1 MKKQYRL
8 LLCEDKLINNSLVPT
23 PCYELAA
30 TDNNFSGGAYD
41 IEFYTK
47 IDGTHEL
54 TFKMPQYYFDENK
67 GEYVYNSIIDHLI
80 NKSKIEVV
88 KSNKSFL
95 MVINEI
101 QEEEK
106 DNTISYTYSC
116 IDAYIEE
123 LSKNGYGIF
132 FSDEVEDH
140 NGLGTIH
147 EFAEKIIKD
156 TDWEYVRD
164 NTGILNEYKKEL
176 QYNIDQAR
184 YDYVNI
190 LMPVHPVKYISELEE
205 YCQETRLTYTDS
217 KNILHKIYCHDKTEQ
232 ITSNAVQNLLYNA
245 KDFVDTS
252 GWAVYRKVEEN
263 GKIEIKKGDFLL
275 SVEKQSF
282 NDKNNYYLSVNSV
295 NEQMDFKLLNST
307 SADGGKTI
315 QPGIPYYVRI
325 ESPDSLGGWSIN
337 SVEIYD
343 GNPLIDK
350 DLLPACKINS
360 LTLDTEYVLRSDVLI
375 SHPYFVLNCVAAENS
390 NKRCLFS
397 AFHFFQ
403 ITGQEVIKEDGTVIR
418 AEDNSNL
425 LIQELHTN
433 GMTIPD
439 KYSGIKGISYANGKI
454 GIIQYPETAIP
465 TSTTLQYVQYFYRKN
480 YQYDENSKVEK
491 GINPLVESTIH
502 YLSMDEVL
510 KIEKI
515 ENNSIGTINSLS
527 DKGKIGKVYLLTT
540 DNKYYQYYSIDPN
553 GEGKW
558 DYAFLDEGNNDKRR
572 TLVSEK
578 SNRFN
583 LIQELAELFSV
594 WPVFNIGRDANGII
608 QKQFWFKEDC
618 IRENF
623 SGFHKD
629 VNLISLGRTIDSTE
643 IVTKMYV
650 ENQETDLSP
659 NGFVSIVNSSLNPW
673 GENYYYD
680 FSYYVNQKILN
691 TFDSDGYPIVQKD
704 LNTLYTEVKTLNH
717 QITTWNDEASLI
729 NKEYREQGAKEK
741 SLSISIAAM
750 NERISKLTADKKEYE
765 NLLNNS
771 EQENMPDYQQ
781 ILNSLSNY
789 ESQKAL
795 LNEELTTI
803 QNSLT
808 DIEKNL
814 DIVNEKIAT
823 AIQDKKDL
831 IKAFEDKYIYYI
843 KEGVWADSSYS
854 EDDTYYLDSLKVM
867 ATSTMPKISWQIKV
881 LDGEVT
887 DELEDY
893 VFQVG
898 DKTILVDDSFFFSN
912 EEGVKNFTF
921 EVLISGIKECLD
933 NPENNEIE
941 VRNYTTSFEELFSR
955 ISAATQTL
963 QLNEQTY
970 NKSAY
975 FTVNGEIDASILQ
988 KTLKNNALILA
999 NSVDNTYSVND
1010 TGITVHK
1017 INNSTKQVRVN
1028 AEGIFVA
1035 NSLNEN
1041 GEIEWKTGITA
1052 DGISADL
1059 ITSGEINTSVI
1070 KIFSKGEP
1078 SFSWNNL
1085 GISAYELSPSGKVDS
1100 GRFIRFDQFGLYRAV
1115 NGETKFNYDA
1125 VGEPWFKGMSREE
1138 AIVTIQNNSIF
1149 SLTDG
1154 GFRLNVK
1161 EDVGNGSI
1169 ILGYEKDRSYGL
1181 YIRDTNGDIVV
1192 KLQNTG
1198 INEIAGWEI
1207 NNYGL
1212 SKTVIK
1218 DGKSLTTGFQT
1229 ANFGN
1234 ISLAIGATDKN
1245 EWATASFYV
1254 THDGKLYATG
1264 ANIDGDS
1271 IFTGTIKAISGK
1283 IGDWTLT
1290 KEGLF
1295 YGESFSNAIV
1305 GMSPTDY
1312 NYAFWAGYDAKTGRN
1327 VFRVAQNGHLY
1338 ATDANIKGHIEAESG
1353 TFKGRI
1359 EASSGS
1365 FSNSVTIGGTALT
1378 AGQLKDL
1385 YEHAKPNKHG
1395 DITHIE
1401 AGSGTIGGWTINSGY
1416 LQSPN
1421 DTIALNGKD
1430 STIIIQDH
1438 EFFPKSITIGI
1449 QKNVQMNPGY
1459 YFNGPGFSFIS
1470 YDGQGNRYISH
1481 LFCFGGNLYYTSYNE
1496 KTGEATY
1503 ETLNEK

>member
-54 TFKMPQYYFDENK
+54 TFKMPQYYFDENR

-295 NEQMDFKLLNST
+295 NAQMDFKLLNST

-315 QPGIPYYVRI
+315 QPGIPYYLRI
-325 ESPDSLGGWSIN
+325 ESPDSLGGWSIS

-350 DLLPACKINS
+350 DLSPACEINS

-375 SHPYFVLNCVAAENS
+375 SHPYFVLDCVATEGS

-425 LIQELHTN
+425 LIQNLHTN
-433 GMTIPD
+433 GMMIPD
-439 KYSGIKGISYANGKI
+439 KYSGIKGTSYANGKI

-510 KIEKI
+510 KIE
-515 ENNSIGTINSLS
+515 NNSIREVNSLP
-527 DKGKIGKVYLLTT
+527 DRDDDGQVYLLTT

-854 EDDTYYLDSLKVM
+854 EDDTYYLDSLKVI

-1100 GRFIRFDQFGLYRAV
+1100 GRFIRFDQFGLYRAI
-1115 NGETKFNYDA
+1115 NAGTKFNYDA
-1125 VGEPWFKGMSREE
+1125 VGEPWFKGLSREE
-1138 AIVTIQNNSIF
+1138 AILTIQNNSIF

-1169 ILGYEKDRSYGL
+1169 ILGYEEDRSYGL
-1181 YIRDTNGDIVV
+1181 YIRDTNGDIIV

-1218 DGKSLTTGFQT
+1218 DNKSLTTGLQT

-1245 EWATASFYV
+1245 DWSTAPFYI

-1264 ANIDGDS
+1264 ANING
-1271 IFTGTIKAISGK
+1271 TGTFSGTIEAKSGK
-1283 IGDWTLT
+1283 IGEWTLT
-1290 KEGLF
+1290 SKGLF
-1295 YGESFSNAIV
+1295 YGDDFGNARM
-1305 GMSPTDY
+1305 GMSPTEFD
-1312 NYAFWAGYDAKTGRN
+1312 YAFWAGYNAEIRDAT
-1327 VFRVAQNGHLY
+1327 FRVTQDGYLY
-1338 ATDANIKGHIEAESG
+1338 ANKG
-1353 TFKGRI
+1353 TFKNCFI
-1359 EASSGS
+1359 D
-1365 FSNSVTIGGTALT
+1365 NCTIGEHCRINAAYVGTLSVEQLT
-1378 AGQLKDL
+1378 GGTNTEEISLTNL
-1385 YEHAKPNKHG
+1385 RC
-1395 DITHIE
+1395 
-1401 AGSGTIGGWTINSGY
+1401 SGGRVGGWNVGSEHLYSTNGAI
-1416 LQSPN
+1416 
-1421 DTIALNGKD
+1421 TLNGKD
-1430 STIIIQDH
+1430 STITIQDN
-1438 EFFPKSITIGI
+1438 EYFQNVITIGN
-1449 QKNVQMNPGY
+1449 QKSVHVGSNY

-1470 YDGQGNRYISH
+1470 YNAQKERCKNY
-1481 LFCFGGNLYYTSYNE
+1481 LFCFGTTLYYTSYNE
-1496 KTGEATY
+1496 KTRK
-1503 ETLNEK
+1503 ETITPLAWAE